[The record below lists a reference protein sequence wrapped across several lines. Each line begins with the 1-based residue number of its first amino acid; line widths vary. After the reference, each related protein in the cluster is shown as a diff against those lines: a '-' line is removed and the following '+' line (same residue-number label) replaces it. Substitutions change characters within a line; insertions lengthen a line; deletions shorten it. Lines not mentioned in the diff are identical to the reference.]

1 MGFRMNAAPD
11 LHGLATERPAT
22 VSLGGVGV
30 SFAHPETGQRQR
42 VLDDIDLDIYP
53 GEIVCVVGP
62 SGCGKSTLLNG
73 IGGFRPFT
81 EGLALLDGRPIGP
94 PNRERGVVFQDYPV
108 LNFCTALG
116 NVAAGLDFE
125 RFSLLSNLLPFTR
138 RRRSTENRQR
148 ALEYLRAV
156 GMEQHAHKYPTEL
169 SGGQRQRVAIAQAI
183 AMRPKVLLMD
193 EPFSGLDPDTR
204 EKLQLVVLDLHR
216 ELHNTILFVTHDLEE
231 AVFLGN
237 RIVVLSQF
245 ARDRSPEMG
254 ATIVHEQGLEEY
266 KDEWAKGT
274 AEFTRLI
281 RDLRGEFHLNSL

>member
-1 MGFRMNAAPD
+1 AVPRADGTWIAGGCASAERDRMGLSYRGGTHRIECGAWLPNQRGRAESQRCANLPLHRRDLPARVHHGSRDLSLQPLAESLGLRMRAAPSSS
-11 LHGLATERPAT
+11 TETPAKKAT
-22 VSLGGVGV
+22 VSLRGVRVVFKNPDTGKCQCVLGG
-30 SFAHPETGQRQR
+30 
-42 VLDDIDLDIYP
+42 IDLDLFP
-53 GEIVCVVGP
+53 GEILCVVGP

-73 IGGFRPFT
+73 IGGFRRFT
-81 EGLALLDGRPIGP
+81 EGVALIDGAPIGP

-183 AMRPKVLLMD
+183 AMRPKVL
-193 EPFSGLDPDTR
+193 
-204 EKLQLVVLDLHR
+204 
-216 ELHNTILFVTHDLEE
+216 
-231 AVFLGN
+231 
-237 RIVVLSQF
+237 
-245 ARDRSPEMG
+245 
-254 ATIVHEQGLEEY
+254 
-266 KDEWAKGT
+266 
-274 AEFTRLI
+274 
-281 RDLRGEFHLNSL
+281 